1 MQGYRTGAMRIS
13 GPASRKQNVTVKIP
27 AYLIAVTGLAEK
39 TYGKHQPGNSYKAY
53 RL

>member
-1 MQGYRTGAMRIS
+1 MQGYRTGAMGIS
-13 GPASRKQNVTVKIP
+13 GPASRNQNVTVKIP
-27 AYLIAVTGLAEK
+27 DYLIGAGLAEK